1 MVWEI
6 VFFGGVSRFWM
17 FFAGAWGFWMFFFF
31 FCWGVWSLGFR
42 GQTPRVRFL
51 EGLSGVLEVFGVLWC
66 VVFLVFWGCL
76 GVWVALEVAFFFLE
90 GCLRLGVFA
99 GAGKV
104 LGVLFFGGT
113 FWWLG
118 GFWGLGCGFLGGFWR
133 FGVRGANR
141 EGPSTLMVGLRSISS
156 TL

>member
-76 GVWVALEVAFFFLE
+76 GVWVALEVAFFFW
-90 GCLRLGVFA
+90 RGVCGWVFLL
-99 GAGKV
+99 V
-104 LGVLFFGGT
+104 LGRFWVFCFLVGLFGGWVVFGGWGVV
-113 FWWLG
+113 FWVVFG
-118 GFWGLGCGFLGGFWR
+118 GLG
-133 FGVRGANR
+133 FGAQTARVQAH
-141 EGPSTLMVGLRSISS
+141 
-156 TL
+156 